1 MLVGSSS
8 HMLDGKNRMRI
19 PAAFKDDMAGPIIMS
34 VSVNGC
40 IAVYTEEVYDELFS
54 SYKNVHAFD
63 AKTQARYSKIFRY
76 TFPVAEDN
84 QGRILVPE
92 ELRKYAGIKKE
103 LVTVGKLNHLEIW
116 APDRLD
122 SLDGGEAYEDIFSGL
137 FEASKNDNDKN
148 GI

>member
-19 PAAFKDDMAGPIIMS
+19 PAAFKDDMTGALIMCI
-34 VSVNGC
+34 SVNGC
-40 IAVYTEEVYDELFS
+40 IAVYTKEVYNELFD
-54 SYKNVHAFD
+54 SYKDVHAFD
-63 AKTQARYSKIFRY
+63 SKTQARYSKIFRY
-76 TFPVAEDN
+76 TFTVAEDN

-103 LVTVGKLNHLEIW
+103 MVTVGKLNHLEIW

-122 SLDGGEAYEDIFSGL
+122 GLDEEESYDDIFDGL
-137 FEASKNDNDKN
+137 YEATKPDKN
-148 GI
+148 NGI